1 MNSTFVLSRYYHAG
15 ARRAIATK
23 LYRQVIN
30 YFSSLNCARQALTR
44 IIENADKSVFYYVI
58 EEFSCDETDVEI
70 PQSISIRSYDSEG
83 SLNDYSLIPE
93 QTVGVF
99 HGREPERIKFRI
111 GDSVR
116 YLDTNNCL
124 RLGIVARLPLS
135 SEEYTILLKKYKNGL
150 YLDRSDDCYC
160 VLDASKD
167 RYGHAHPQCWAV
179 FPIKKVRTNCLQM
192 LRHKLEDEQGAY
204 KDTNTD
210 KYSFYYPYDDP
221 FDYKPEF
228 INKRRGLKSLEDLKY
243 YKRRRIERI
252 NKESSL
258 SRR

>member
-1 MNSTFVLSRYYHAG
+1 MNKIFILSRYYHNG
-15 ARRAIATK
+15 VLRTISTKMHRRT
-23 LYRQVIN
+23 IN
-30 YFSSLNCARQALTR
+30 YFTSLNSARQALTR
-44 IIENADKSVFYYVI
+44 IIENADKSVFCYVI

-83 SLNDYSLIPE
+83 NLNDYSLIPE
-93 QTVGVF
+93 QTVGMF

-111 GDSVR
+111 GDFVR

-135 SEEYTILLKKYKNGL
+135 SEEYTILLKKYKTGL

-179 FPIKKVRTNCLQM
+179 FPTKKVCLDYQQN

-210 KYSFYYPYDDP
+210 KYRFYYPYDDP